1 MNDFFRKF
9 LPIAGAAALALILSG
24 CQTPKVTQEEM
35 ESVNYGP
42 QPVHWKEEIQGYL
55 SLRLRS
61 PKDAMVDFRTEPKKF
76 FQKQVALDP
85 QVHGWAVCVWV
96 RDKNKD
102 GTFDSMYPMTV
113 FIRNEKIV
121 AVNNGPDNF
130 GPSGPIYAKQQCK
143 QLGAPFPEK

>member
-1 MNDFFRKF
+1 MKIRSFPSA
-9 LPIAGAAALALILSG
+9 LLLGLALAG
-24 CQTPKVTQEEM
+24 CQTPKVTQDEM
-35 ESVNYGP
+35 DSVNYGP
-42 QPVHWKEEIQGYL
+42 EPAHWKEEIRSYL
-55 SLRLRS
+55 SLRLRD
-61 PKDAMVDFRTEPKKF
+61 PKEAIVDFRTEPKKF

-96 RDKNKD
+96 RDKKKD
-102 GTFDSMYPMTV
+102 GGFDDLYPMTV

-121 AVNNGPDNF
+121 EVNNGPDNF